1 MPALV
6 LNPSRKALR
15 AMHLQIATAHR
26 HRFSDGVGWR
36 RDMIAVF
43 QIMIALKDI
52 NEPMFPSD
60 RIAYSS
66 DDFEMNR
73 RDAES
78 YLDGVTR
85 SANDET

>member
-1 MPALV
+1 
-6 LNPSRKALR
+6 
-15 AMHLQIATAHR
+15 
-26 HRFSDGVGWR
+26 
-36 RDMIAVF
+36 MIAVF